1 MKEPKLMII
10 VPCYNEEEVLN
21 ETNKELTRVLNDLQ
35 EKNKILE
42 GSILYVD
49 DGSKDQTWSIIERF
63 AKEQPH
69 VKGLKLAHNV
79 GHQNALWA
87 GMEWASHHI
96 IDAIISIDADLQ
108 DDTSTIEQ
116 MVDEYLN
123 GNDVVFGVRKDRPTD
138 TAFKKYSALAFYK
151 LVRALGE
158 DIVYNHADF
167 RLMSKQALMA
177 LMQYPERNL
186 FIRGMIRSV
195 GFNSTSVYYDRKE
208 RLAGETKY
216 PLHKMFS
223 LALNGITSFSIKP
236 LRIITILGLLF
247 VLISIIM
254 IAYAFYE
261 WAIKD
266 VIPGWTFLFVSVW
279 FIGGVINI
287 GIGIIGEYV
296 GKIYKEVKKRPRY
309 IIEKEV

>member
-1 MKEPKLMII
+1 MNEPRLMII

-21 ETNKELTRVLNDLQ
+21 ETNKELTRVLNDLL

-63 AKEQPH
+63 AKEQSH

-87 GMEWASHHI
+87 GMEWASHHV
-96 IDAIISIDADLQ
+96 IDAIVSIDADLQ

-167 RLMSKQALMA
+167 RLISKQALIA

-186 FIRGMIRSV
+186 FIRGMVKSV

-236 LRIITILGLLF
+236 LRVITMVGVLF

-254 IAYAFYE
+254 IAYGLYE

-266 VIPGWTFLFVSVW
+266 VIPGWTFLFMSVW

-296 GKIYKEVKKRPRY
+296 GKIYKEVKQRPRY
-309 IIEKEV
+309 IIEKEI